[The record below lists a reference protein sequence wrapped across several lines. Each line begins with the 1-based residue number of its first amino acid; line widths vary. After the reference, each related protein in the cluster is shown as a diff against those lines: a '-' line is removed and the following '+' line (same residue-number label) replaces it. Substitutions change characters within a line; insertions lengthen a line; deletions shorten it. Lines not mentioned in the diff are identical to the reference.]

1 MEIERDSKVCV
12 SAVTTLGPFSLPSDK
27 RTNNNYIDENV
38 KMQMQPIIVDFTR
51 NGHFRVVTVIAVIR
65 QPS

>member
-12 SAVTTLGPFSLPSDK
+12 SAVTTLGPSLPSDK

-51 NGHFRVVTVIAVIR
+51 NGHSRVITVIAVIR